1 MPFAWLLG
9 ACGRTFHG
17 SIKEGRRNVLINSMS
32 AYGRADL
39 DFDGMLL
46 LAEIRS
52 VNNRY
57 RDIILRIPRNFQ
69 VLEEELKRLVAS
81 RVRRGRIEVSV
92 QMEGNGDTPPY
103 ELELNEPLVD
113 SYVRIIDQLKERF
126 GIEGDVRVDT
136 LCQFKDVILAR
147 PETPD
152 VGRMKAGLV
161 TVLEKALD
169 SYDTMR
175 AREGEALEADFRM
188 RLSTM
193 REYVGEIEK
202 RLPEVATGR
211 AERLKERI
219 AAMVSDVDIDEA
231 RLAQETAI
239 LAEKADV
246 TEELVRIKSHLEQ
259 FETYFSRDEALGRRF
274 DFLIQEINREVNTLS
289 TKASDAF
296 ISGTVIEMKAELEKL
311 REQVQNV
318 E

>member
-1 MPFAWLLG
+1 M
-9 ACGRTFHG
+9 
-17 SIKEGRRNVLINSMS
+17 INSMT

-39 DFDGMLL
+39 DFEGSLL

-57 RDIILRIPRNFQ
+57 RDIIFRIPRNFQ
-69 VLEEELKRLVAS
+69 TLEEELKKLVAS

-92 QMEGNGDTPPY
+92 QMEGNGDNPPY
-103 ELELNEPLVD
+103 ELELNGPLVD
-113 SYVRIIDQLKERF
+113 SYIRIIDQIKERF

-136 LCQFKDVILAR
+136 VCQLKDVIVAR

-152 VGRMKAGLV
+152 VDKMMPGFVAV
-161 TVLEKALD
+161 IEKVLD
-169 SYDTMR
+169 SYDAMR
-175 AREGEALEADFRM
+175 AREGEALEADFRT
-188 RLSTM
+188 RLATM
-193 REYVGEIEK
+193 RGYVVEIEN
-202 RLPEVATGR
+202 RIPEAAAHR
-211 AERLKERI
+211 AQRLKERI
-219 AAMVSDVDIDEA
+219 AAVVGDMDIDEA
-231 RLAQETAI
+231 RVAQETAI

-246 TEELVRIKSHLEQ
+246 TEELVRIKSHLDQ
-259 FETYFSRDEALGRRF
+259 FETYLSWDEPLGRRF

-296 ISGTVIEMKAELEKL
+296 ISGIAIEMKAELEKL

>member
-1 MPFAWLLG
+1 
-9 ACGRTFHG
+9 
-17 SIKEGRRNVLINSMS
+17 LINSMT

-39 DFDGMLL
+39 DFEGSLL

-57 RDIILRIPRNFQ
+57 RDIIFRIPRNFQ
-69 VLEEELKRLVAS
+69 TLEEEMKKLVAS
-81 RVRRGRIEVSV
+81 RARRGRIEVSV
-92 QMEGNGDTPPY
+92 QIEGNGDNPPY

-113 SYVRIIDQLKERF
+113 SYVRIIDQLKKRF

-136 LCQFKDVILAR
+136 VCQLKDVFVAR

-152 VGRMKAGLV
+152 VDKMKPGFVA
-161 TVLEKALD
+161 VLEKALD
-169 SYDTMR
+169 SYDAMR

-188 RLSTM
+188 RLVTM
-193 REYVGEIEK
+193 RDYLGEIEK
-202 RLPEVATGR
+202 RIPEVAAHR

-246 TEELVRIKSHLEQ
+246 TEELVRIKSHLDQ
-259 FETYFSRDEALGRRF
+259 FETYLSWDEPLGRRF

>member
-1 MPFAWLLG
+1 
-9 ACGRTFHG
+9 
-17 SIKEGRRNVLINSMS
+17 LINSMT

-39 DFDGMLL
+39 DFEGSLL

-57 RDIILRIPRNFQ
+57 RDIIFRIPRNFQ
-69 VLEEELKRLVAS
+69 TLEEELKKLVAS

-92 QMEGNGDTPPY
+92 QMEGNGDNPPY
-103 ELELNEPLVD
+103 ELELNGPLVD
-113 SYVRIIDQLKERF
+113 SYIRIIDQIKERF

-136 LCQFKDVILAR
+136 VCQLKDVIVAR

-152 VGRMKAGLV
+152 VDKMMPGFVAV
-161 TVLEKALD
+161 IEKVLD
-169 SYDTMR
+169 SYDAMR
-175 AREGEALEADFRM
+175 AREGEALEADFRT
-188 RLSTM
+188 RLATM
-193 REYVGEIEK
+193 RGYVVEIEN
-202 RLPEVATGR
+202 RIPEAAAHR
-211 AERLKERI
+211 AQRLKERI
-219 AAMVSDVDIDEA
+219 AAVVGDMDIDEA
-231 RLAQETAI
+231 RVAQETAI

-246 TEELVRIKSHLEQ
+246 TEELVRIKSHLDQ
-259 FETYFSRDEALGRRF
+259 FETYLSWDEPLGRRF

-296 ISGTVIEMKAELEKL
+296 ISGIAIEMKAELEKL

>member
-1 MPFAWLLG
+1 
-9 ACGRTFHG
+9 
-17 SIKEGRRNVLINSMS
+17 LINSMT
-32 AYGRADL
+32 AYGRADH
-39 DFDGMLL
+39 DFEGSLL

-69 VLEEELKRLVAS
+69 AMEEDLKRLVAS
-81 RVRRGRIEVSV
+81 RVRRGRIEVTI
-92 QMEGNGDTPPY
+92 QMEGNGDNPPY

-113 SYVRIIDQLKERF
+113 SYVRIIEQLKERL
-126 GIEGDVRVDT
+126 GVEGNVRVDT
-136 LCQFKDVILAR
+136 VCQFKDVIVAR

-152 VGRMKAGLV
+152 VDKMRPGFV
-161 TVLEKALD
+161 EVLEKALD
-169 SYDTMR
+169 SYEAMR

-188 RLSTM
+188 RLGTM
-193 REYVGEIEK
+193 RNYVIEIEK
-202 RLPEVATGR
+202 RIPEVAAYR
-211 AERLKERI
+211 AGRLKERV

-239 LAEKADV
+239 LAEKADI
-246 TEELVRIKSHLEQ
+246 TEELVRIKSHLDQ
-259 FETYFSRDEALGRRF
+259 FESYFSRDEALGRRF

-289 TKASDAF
+289 TKASDAL
-296 ISGTVIEMKAELEKL
+296 ISGTVIEIKAELEKL

>member
-1 MPFAWLLG
+1 M
-9 ACGRTFHG
+9 
-17 SIKEGRRNVLINSMS
+17 INSMT
-32 AYGRADL
+32 AYGRADH
-39 DFDGMLL
+39 DFEGSLL

-69 VLEEELKRLVAS
+69 AMEEDLKRLVAS
-81 RVRRGRIEVSV
+81 RVRRGRIEVTI
-92 QMEGNGDTPPY
+92 QMEGNGDNPPY

-113 SYVRIIDQLKERF
+113 SYVRIIEQLKERL
-126 GIEGDVRVDT
+126 GVEGNVRVDT
-136 LCQFKDVILAR
+136 VCQFKDVIVAR

-152 VGRMKAGLV
+152 VDKMRPGFV
-161 TVLEKALD
+161 EVLEKALD
-169 SYDTMR
+169 SYEAMR

-188 RLSTM
+188 RLGTM
-193 REYVGEIEK
+193 RNYVIEIEK
-202 RLPEVATGR
+202 RIPEVAAYR
-211 AERLKERI
+211 AGRLKERV

-239 LAEKADV
+239 LAEKADI
-246 TEELVRIKSHLEQ
+246 TEELVRIKSHLDQ
-259 FETYFSRDEALGRRF
+259 FESYFSRDEALGRRF

-289 TKASDAF
+289 TKASDAL
-296 ISGTVIEMKAELEKL
+296 ISGTVIEIKAELEKL

>member
-1 MPFAWLLG
+1 
-9 ACGRTFHG
+9 
-17 SIKEGRRNVLINSMS
+17 LINSMT

-39 DFDGMLL
+39 DFEGSLL

-57 RDIILRIPRNFQ
+57 RDIIFRIPRNFQ
-69 VLEEELKRLVAS
+69 TLEEELKKLVAS

-92 QMEGNGDTPPY
+92 QMEGNGDNPPY
-103 ELELNEPLVD
+103 ELELNGPLVD
-113 SYVRIIDQLKERF
+113 SYIRIIDQIKERF

-136 LCQFKDVILAR
+136 VCQLKDVIVAR

-152 VGRMKAGLV
+152 VDKMMPGFVAV
-161 TVLEKALD
+161 IEKVLD
-169 SYDTMR
+169 SYDAMR
-175 AREGEALEADFRM
+175 AREGEALEADFRT
-188 RLSTM
+188 RLATM
-193 REYVGEIEK
+193 RGYVVEIEN
-202 RLPEVATGR
+202 RIPEVAAHR
-211 AERLKERI
+211 AQRLKERI
-219 AAMVSDVDIDEA
+219 AAVVGDMDIDEA
-231 RLAQETAI
+231 RVAQETAI

-246 TEELVRIKSHLEQ
+246 TEELVRIKSHLDQ
-259 FETYFSRDEALGRRF
+259 FETYLSWDEPLGRRF

-296 ISGTVIEMKAELEKL
+296 ISGIAIEMKAELEKL